1 MPDYIFTIIAGA
13 LMLALLYKSPKK
25 KVDDNT
31 ISDRSNRDR

>member
-25 KVDDNT
+25 KVE
-31 ISDRSNRDR
+31 